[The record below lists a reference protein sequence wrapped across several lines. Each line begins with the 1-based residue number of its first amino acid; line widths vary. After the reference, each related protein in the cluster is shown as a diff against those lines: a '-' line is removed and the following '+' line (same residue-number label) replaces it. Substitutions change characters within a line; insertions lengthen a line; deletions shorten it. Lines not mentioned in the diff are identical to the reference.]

1 MESNKNHPNN
11 VQKDK
16 SNESKNFSYRY
27 PTSEKNIILDEGGQ
41 FLIFKMREKPEVFS
55 AKNEG
60 GKSRSGSGE
69 KIIKLF
75 IPQGSLNYTRSF
87 EYTPEDESAFK
98 ALGTSALDL
107 ASGRKDLNQ
116 SVKNSLN
123 NLGIRGIMATAQE
136 FVPGINQVVGAAGY
150 AFNPNIEF
158 YFKNQGFRTFSFTFP
173 FLPKNETEAAGV
185 KKIVTAF
192 EKYSLPVIESKYLF
206 KYPKTWEIS
215 TDGPVGFSTKECVIE
230 NFTVTY
236 GADNG
241 YTTFKDG
248 QPVMTTMKIDF
259 QEIEQWGQDDIKLEG

>member
-16 SNESKNFSYRY
+16 SNESKNFSYQY

-41 FLIFKMREKPEVFS
+41 FLIFKMREKPEMFS
-55 AKNEG
+55 AKNKG
-60 GKSRSGSGE
+60 GRSRSGSGE

-75 IPQGSLNYTRSF
+75 IPQGSLNYTRAF
-87 EYTPEDESAFK
+87 IYEDEGESAFK
-98 ALGTSALDL
+98 GFTSGALNL
-107 ASGRKDLNQ
+107 ASGGASAKEAF
-116 SVKNSLN
+116 SKALN
-123 NLGIRGIMATAQE
+123 NFGIRGAQE
-136 FVPGINQVVGAAGY
+136 TASNIPGFTQALGSKGY

-158 YFKNQGFRTFSFTFP
+158 YFKNQEFRTFSFTFP

-185 KKIVTAF
+185 RKIVTAF

-215 TDGPVGFSTKECVIE
+215 TDGPVAFSTKECVIDG
-230 NFTVTY
+230 FTVTY